1 MKSISFFMY
10 FLFSFSEQAALAF
23 SFILVVPLFI
33 FLASQVFHTDI
44 WTNISLSPF
53 GLGFPIKIL
62 ICQKMPNF
70 VKLPHFSIW
79 NKIVFFLDIPL
90 NIFKLW
96 LSPSFSFI
104 FLTEWCSS
112 KCLRFWNSSESKSP
126 PYFSILSIFKKIK
139 IDLIN
144 LPDLKIFSLLKSS

>member
-1 MKSISFFMY
+1 MISISFFMC

-23 SFILVVPLFI
+23 FLILIVPLFI

-70 VKLPHFSIW
+70 AKLLHFSVW
-79 NKIVFFLDIPL
+79 NKIVFFQNILL
-90 NIFKLW
+90 NISKLW

-104 FLTEWCSS
+104 FSTELCSS
-112 KCLRFWNSSESKSP
+112 KCSRFWNSSESKSP
-126 PYFSILSIFKKIK
+126 PYFSILSIFK
-139 IDLIN
+139 N
-144 LPDLKIFSLLKSS
+144 